1 MAKPRPNAGRK
12 PVTKKTKQP
21 ELTPEVAEQDDA
33 IIGQALRWSLLVIGL
48 IVVIVVAAVLA
59 FRRGGPP
66 PAAVETVV
74 ELPEYR
80 DRPTTTAPP
89 VPFVDV
95 TEKSGIRFQHENG
108 ATGEKLLPE
117 TMGHGCGFLDLEG
130 DGDQDLILV
139 NSTRWPWDP
148 RPAPDPTALP
158 TCHFYLND
166 GRGQFTD
173 VTRQVGLDF
182 SIYGMGVAIAD
193 YDDDGDPD
201 LFLSAVGP
209 NRLLRNDG
217 GRFVDVTSEAGVAGD
232 PTAWSTS
239 CGWFDY
245 DRDGRLDL
253 FVGNYVRWSREI
265 DLSQDFRLIGV
276 GRAYGPP
283 TAFSG
288 SFPYLYRN
296 RGDGTFEDVSERA
309 GIQKRNPATNVP
321 MAKSMGIAPV
331 DIDRDGWLDLLV
343 ANDTVQNFL
352 FHNQRDGTFVEIG
365 DVAGVGFD
373 PAGNA
378 RGAMGIDVARFRN
391 DQTLGVAIGNFA
403 NEMTSLYCASEEP
416 LQFVD
421 AAIATGLG
429 PATRLELTFGL
440 FFFDYDLDGRLDLLA
455 ANGHLEDEINK
466 VQVSQHYEQPPQ
478 LFWNAGSSQGTEFL
492 KVPESNCGSDFAR
505 RMVGRGAAY
514 ADIDGDGDLDALLTA
529 VGQKPRLLRNDQN
542 LGHHW
547 LRVQLRGKTH
557 NRDAIGAWV
566 ELVLSDGTHLPR
578 QVMPTRSYLSQ
589 SELPITFGLG
599 KQDQVERVVIRWPD
613 GSEQEV
619 RGIAL
624 DRTLVIEQN
633 GGSSSGQVAPGT
645 VEQPATN

>member
-1 MAKPRPNAGRK
+1 MAKSRPDTGRKQVTKKPRPA
-12 PVTKKTKQP
+12 
-21 ELTPEVAEQDDA
+21 ELTPEAAEQDDA
-33 IIGQALRWSLLVIGL
+33 IIGRAFRWSLLLIGL
-48 IVVIVVAAVLA
+48 IVIAAVVTVVM
-59 FRRGGPP
+59 FNRGKPQQS
-66 PAAVETVV
+66 AVETVV
-74 ELPEYR
+74 ELPQFR
-80 DRPTTTAPP
+80 DRPTAEAPP
-89 VPFVDV
+89 VPFVDI
-95 TEKSGIRFQHENG
+95 TEQAVIQFQHENG
-108 ATGEKLLPE
+108 AAGEKLLPE
-117 TMGHGCGFLDLEG
+117 TMGHGCGFFDLEG

-139 NSTRWPWDP
+139 NSTRWPWDT
-148 RPAPDPTALP
+148 RPATAP
-158 TCHFYLND
+158 TCHVYAND
-166 GRGQFTD
+166 GQGHFTD

-201 LFLSAVGP
+201 IFLSAVGP
-209 NRLLRNDG
+209 NRLLRNDA
-217 GRFVDVTSEAGVAGD
+217 GRFVDVTAEAGVAGE

-239 CGWFDY
+239 CGWLDY

-265 DLSQDFRLIGV
+265 DTSQDFRLIGV

-296 RGDGTFEDVSERA
+296 RGDGTFEDVSAQA
-309 GIQKRNPATNVP
+309 GIQKRNPATDVP
-321 MAKSMGIAPV
+321 MAKTMGIAPIDV
-331 DIDRDGWLDLLV
+331 DHDGWIDLFV

-352 FHNQRDGTFVEIG
+352 MHNQRDGTFAEIG

-403 NEMTSLYCASEEP
+403 NEMTSLYCATEEP

-455 ANGHLEDEINK
+455 ANGHLEDDINK
-466 VQVSQHYEQPPQ
+466 VQASQYYEQPPQ
-478 LFWNAGSSQGTEFL
+478 LFWNAGPSQATEFL
-492 KVPESNCGSDFAR
+492 KVPANNCGEAFAR
-505 RMVGRGAAY
+505 RMVGRGAAF
-514 ADIDGDGDLDALLTA
+514 ADIDRDGDLDVLITA
-529 VGQKPRLLRNDQN
+529 VGQKPRLLRNDQK

-547 LRVQLRGKTH
+547 LRVLLQGKPH

-566 ELVLSDGTHLPR
+566 ELVLPDGTKLPR

-589 SELPITFGLG
+589 CELPVTFGLG
-599 KQDQVERVVIRWPD
+599 SHQRIDRLVIRWPD

-619 RGIAL
+619 HEPPIDQAMS
-624 DRTLVIEQN
+624 IEQN
-633 GGSSSGQVAPGT
+633 STPSERTTP
-645 VEQPATN
+645 

>member
-1 MAKPRPNAGRK
+1 MAKSRPDTGRKQVTKKPRPGDSA
-12 PVTKKTKQP
+12 P
-21 ELTPEVAEQDDA
+21 EAAEQDDA
-33 IIGQALRWSLLVIGL
+33 IIGRAFRWSLLFIGL
-48 IVVIVVAAVLA
+48 IVIAAVIA
-59 FRRGGPP
+59 VVMFNRGKPP
-66 PAAVETVV
+66 QAAVETVV
-74 ELPEYR
+74 ELPQFR
-80 DRPTTTAPP
+80 DRPTAEAPP
-89 VPFVDV
+89 VPFVDI
-95 TEKSGIRFQHENG
+95 TEQAGIQFQHENG
-108 ATGEKLLPE
+108 AAGEKLLPE
-117 TMGHGCGFLDLEG
+117 TMGHGCGFFDLEG

-139 NSTRWPWDP
+139 NSTRWPWDTGSAS
-148 RPAPDPTALP
+148 APETAP
-158 TCHFYLND
+158 TCHVYAND
-166 GRGQFTD
+166 GQGHFTN

-201 LFLSAVGP
+201 IFLSAVGP

-217 GRFVDVTSEAGVAGD
+217 GRFVDVTAEAGVAGES
-232 PTAWSTS
+232 TAWSTS
-239 CGWFDY
+239 CGWLDY

-265 DLSQDFRLIGV
+265 DISQDFRLIGV

-296 RGDGTFEDVSERA
+296 RGNGTFEDVSAQA
-309 GIQKRNPATNVP
+309 GIQKRNPATDVP
-321 MAKSMGIAPV
+321 MAKTMGIAPIDV
-331 DIDRDGWLDLLV
+331 DRDGWIDLFV

-352 FHNQRDGTFVEIG
+352 FHNQRDGTFAEIG

-403 NEMTSLYCASEEP
+403 NEMTSLYCATDEP

-440 FFFDYDLDGRLDLLA
+440 FFFDYDLDGRLDILA
-455 ANGHLEDEINK
+455 ANGHLEDDINK
-466 VQVSQHYEQPPQ
+466 VQASQHYEQPPQ
-478 LFWNAGSSQGTEFL
+478 LFWNAGPSQATEFL
-492 KVPESNCGSDFAR
+492 KVPADNCGEAFAR
-505 RMVGRGAAY
+505 RMVGRGAAF
-514 ADIDGDGDLDALLTA
+514 ADIDRDGDLDVLITA
-529 VGQKPRLLRNDQN
+529 VGQKPRLLRNDQK
-542 LGHHW
+542 LGHRW
-547 LRVQLRGKTH
+547 LRVSLQGKLH

-566 ELVLSDGTHLPR
+566 ELVLPDGTQLPR

-589 SELPITFGLG
+589 CELPVTFGLG
-599 KQDQVERVVIRWPD
+599 SHGRVDRLVIRWPD

-619 RGIAL
+619 RDLPVDQAIA
-624 DRTLVIEQN
+624 IKQN
-633 GGSSSGQVAPGT
+633 PTPSETTP
-645 VEQPATN
+645 